1 MDPCFHVVYK
11 IRHHLLHILF
21 VTGGYFSSYGLCI
34 SSKQYGYSPRTS
46 DVNKGIFTQRTTDQ
60 WKFEK
65 SLMDGPH
72 VHVQKSNM
80 DKFNRCLSSPIT
92 NIHLFQTF
100 FFYCL
105 TKCMLAGQDLIK
117 IGRFAQNLI
126 LSKLT
131 DIILTGLEKEEL

>member
-1 MDPCFHVVYK
+1 
-11 IRHHLLHILF
+11 
-21 VTGGYFSSYGLCI
+21 
-34 SSKQYGYSPRTS
+34 
-46 DVNKGIFTQRTTDQ
+46 
-60 WKFEK
+60 
-65 SLMDGPH
+65 MDGPH

-80 DKFNRCLSSPIT
+80 DKFNRCPSSPFT

-100 FFYCL
+100 FLNCL

-126 LSKLT
+126 MSKLT